1 MSGPLT
7 LVGIDPALRERRRER
22 VLAGV
27 IGTVYRQ
34 VPQSVLGTTVLAI
47 ALVAA
52 LWQARPAELLLGW
65 LAAVLIEGA
74 VRLKAAS
81 AFAASAHLLDHVQ
94 RWARR
99 WVLQAAVAGAL
110 WGAAAPLFFSPDDPT
125 HQIVLVAVLLGVAF
139 GSLTLYATHRP
150 ALLSFLP
157 LALLPLTGSLVAEGS
172 PSYYA
177 AAVVM
182 LVLLVI
188 AYLFGRNYSSAIYAS
203 VRNNYENEVLV
214 DQLIS
219 EKRAA
224 EEARGVA
231 ETATLSKTRFLAAA
245 SHDLRQPL
253 QAIGIYVALL
263 RKRVQGPTA
272 PLVGNLSS
280 AVDSLSRL
288 VEELLEVSRLDAGAI
303 QPRLQAVAVDD
314 LLKELE
320 QEFTP
325 MAAAKGLR
333 LRVRKSGAAILTD
346 QLLLLRVLRN
356 LLSNAIKY
364 TRSGGVLVA
373 ARLRGRML
381 SIEVWDSGPGIK
393 DREQDRIFDEFY
405 RGESGK
411 SERGSGGFGLGL
423 SIVKRICG
431 LLQHPLTMTTRTG
444 LGTRFRVEGPLA
456 APPARRAREAQP
468 AEPVIRRLAGFTVV
482 VIEDN
487 EEILNSMTRLLR
499 SWGADITSATSFNAS
514 LVRKLSLHPRVDL
527 ILADHNLGDSHVTG
541 VEAAF
546 RIRELVGQAV
556 PVIMLTAVQ
565 SMEVLLEFQRVMR
578 DRLAASP
585 DESSVISRSRFEE
598 PLVLQKPTTAVVLNK
613 AIAEALGVPM
623 SQEESATADDV
634 EEGREERVD

>member
-7 LVGIDPALRERRRER
+7 LVGIDPTLRERRHEL

-34 VPQSVLGTTVLAI
+34 VPQSVFGTTVLAV
-47 ALVAA
+47 ALIAA
-52 LWQARPAELLLGW
+52 LWQTRPAGLLLGW
-65 LAAVLIEGA
+65 LVAVLGEGA
-74 VRLKAAS
+74 VRLKAAN
-81 AFAASAHLLDHVQ
+81 AFAASVHDLQHVQ

-110 WGAAAPLFFSPDDPT
+110 WGAAAPLFFSPGDPT
-125 HQIVLVAVLLGVAF
+125 HQIVLVAVVLGVAF
-139 GSLTLYATHRP
+139 GTLTLYATHRP
-150 ALLSFLP
+150 ALLVFLP
-157 LALLPLTGSLVAEGS
+157 LALLPLTGSLLAEGD

-188 AYLFGRNYSSAIYAS
+188 AYLFGQNYGSAIYAA

-219 EKRAA
+219 EKRSA

-231 ETATLSKTRFLAAA
+231 ETATRSKTRFLAAA

-263 RKRVQGPTA
+263 SKRAEGPIA

-288 VEELLEVSRLDAGAI
+288 VEELLEISRLDAGAV
-303 QPRLQAVAVDD
+303 QPQLQAVPIDD
-314 LLKELE
+314 VLKEVE
-320 QEFTP
+320 QQFVP
-325 MAAAKGLR
+325 MAAAKGLS
-333 LRVRKSGAAILTD
+333 LRVRKCGSSVLSD
-346 QLLLLRVLRN
+346 HVLLLRVIRN
-356 LLSNAIKY
+356 LISNAIKY
-364 TRSGGVLVA
+364 TRDGGVLVA
-373 ARLRGRML
+373 SRLRGNML
-381 SIEVWDSGPGIK
+381 SIEVWDTGPGIK
-393 DREQDRIFDEFY
+393 EKEVDRVFDEFY

-411 SERGSGGFGLGL
+411 SERSGSGYGLGL
-423 SIVKRICG
+423 SIVKRICD
-431 LLQHPLTMTTRTG
+431 LLQHRLTMTTRTG
-444 LGTRFRVEGPLA
+444 VGTRFRIEVPLA
-456 APPARRAREAQP
+456 TPPTRRMRDPQQSED
-468 AEPVIRRLAGFTVV
+468 VIRPLTGFTVV
-482 VIEDN
+482 VIEDH

-514 LVRKLSLHPRVDL
+514 LVRKLSLYPHVDL
-527 ILADHNLGDSHVTG
+527 ILADHNLGDSYVTG

-565 SMEVLLEFQRVMR
+565 PMEVLLEFQRVLR
-578 DRLAASP
+578 DRLLANP
-585 DESSVISRSRFEE
+585 DESSVISRSPFEE
-598 PLVLQKPTTAVVLNK
+598 PLVLQKPATAVALNR
-613 AIAEALGVPM
+613 AIADAVGVPLPLGK
-623 SQEESATADDV
+623 DVGDV
-634 EEGREERVD
+634 EEGREDRVV

>member
-1 MSGPLT
+1 
-7 LVGIDPALRERRRER
+7 
-22 VLAGV
+22 
-27 IGTVYRQ
+27 
-34 VPQSVLGTTVLAI
+34 
-47 ALVAA
+47 
-52 LWQARPAELLLGW
+52 
-65 LAAVLIEGA
+65 
-74 VRLKAAS
+74 
-81 AFAASAHLLDHVQ
+81 
-94 RWARR
+94 
-99 WVLQAAVAGAL
+99 
-110 WGAAAPLFFSPDDPT
+110 
-125 HQIVLVAVLLGVAF
+125 VAF

-303 QPRLQAVAVDD
+303 QPRLQAVAIDD

-468 AEPVIRRLAGFTVV
+468 AEPVIRRLVGFTVV

-613 AIAEALGVPM
+613 AIADALGVPM

>member
-1 MSGPLT
+1 
-7 LVGIDPALRERRRER
+7 
-22 VLAGV
+22 
-27 IGTVYRQ
+27 
-34 VPQSVLGTTVLAI
+34 
-47 ALVAA
+47 
-52 LWQARPAELLLGW
+52 LLLGW

-303 QPRLQAVAVDD
+303 QPRLQAVAIDD

-468 AEPVIRRLAGFTVV
+468 AEPVIRRLVGFTVV

-613 AIAEALGVPM
+613 AIADALGVPM

>member
-303 QPRLQAVAVDD
+303 QPRLQAVAIDD

-468 AEPVIRRLAGFTVV
+468 AEPVIRRLVGFTVV

>member
-303 QPRLQAVAVDD
+303 QPRLQAVAIDD

-468 AEPVIRRLAGFTVV
+468 AEPVIRRLVGFTVV

-613 AIAEALGVPM
+613 AIADALGVPM

>member
-303 QPRLQAVAVDD
+303 QPRLQAVAIDD

-468 AEPVIRRLAGFTVV
+468 AEPVIRRLVGFTVV

-598 PLVLQKPTTAVVLNK
+598 PLVLQKPTTAVVLNQ
-613 AIAEALGVPM
+613 AIADALGVPM

>member
-303 QPRLQAVAVDD
+303 QPRLQAVAIDD

-444 LGTRFRVEGPLA
+444 LGTRFGVEGPLA

-613 AIAEALGVPM
+613 AIADALGVPM

>member
-303 QPRLQAVAVDD
+303 QPRLQAVAIDD

-468 AEPVIRRLAGFTVV
+468 AEPVIRRLVGFTVV

-613 AIAEALGVPM
+613 AIADALGVPM
-623 SQEESATADDV
+623 SQEESATADDG
-634 EEGREERVD
+634 EEGREGRVD

>member
-7 LVGIDPALRERRRER
+7 LVGIDPATRARGRERM
-22 VLAGV
+22 LAGV

-34 VPQSVLGTTVLAI
+34 VPQSVLGTTVLAA

-74 VRLKAAS
+74 IRLKAAS
-81 AFAASAHLLDHVQ
+81 AFAASAHLLDHAQ

-99 WVLQAAVAGAL
+99 WTLQAAGAGAL
-110 WGAAAPLFFSPDDPT
+110 WGAAAPLFFTADDPT
-125 HQIVLVAVLLGVAF
+125 HQIVLVAVVLGVAF
-139 GSLTLYATHRP
+139 GTLTLYATHRP
-150 ALLSFLP
+150 ALLVFLP
-157 LALLPLTGSLVAEGS
+157 LALLPLTGRLLAEGN
-172 PSYYA
+172 PSYYPA
-177 AAVVM
+177 SIVM

-188 AYLFGRNYSSAIYAS
+188 AYLFGRNYGSAIYAS
-203 VRNNYENEVLV
+203 VKNNYENEVLV

-231 ETATLSKTRFLAAA
+231 ETATRSKTRFLAAA

-263 RKRVQGPTA
+263 QKRAQGPIA

-303 QPRLQAVAVDD
+303 HPRLHAVPVDD
-314 LLKELE
+314 VLKELDR
-320 QEFTP
+320 EFTP
-325 MAAAKGLR
+325 MATAKGLR
-333 LRVRKSGAAILTD
+333 LRVRKSSAAVLSD
-346 QLLLLRVLRN
+346 QVLLLRVMRN

-364 TRSGGVLVA
+364 TRAGGVLVA
-373 ARLRGRML
+373 ARPHGQMIR
-381 SIEVWDSGPGIK
+381 IEIWDSGPGIK
-393 DREQDRIFDEFY
+393 DKEVDRVFEEFY
-405 RGESGK
+405 RGESGN

-431 LLQHPLTMTTRTG
+431 LLQHPLTLTTRSG
-444 LGTRFRVEGPLA
+444 LGTRFSVEAPRAASPVRRVRDEQRVEA
-456 APPARRAREAQP
+456 
-468 AEPVIRRLAGFTVV
+468 VIRPLTGFTVV

-527 ILADHNLGDSHVTG
+527 ILADHNLGDSHLTG

-565 SMEVLLEFQRVMR
+565 AMEVLLEFQRVMR
-578 DRLAASP
+578 DRLETNP
-585 DESSVISRSRFEE
+585 DESSVISRSQFEE
-598 PLVLQKPTTAVVLNK
+598 PLVLQKPTNAVVLNK
-613 AIAEALGVPM
+613 AIADALGVPM
-623 SQEESATADDV
+623 PQGEEAASTDV

>member
-7 LVGIDPALRERRRER
+7 LVGIDPSLRERRQER

-34 VPQSVLGTTVLAI
+34 VPQSVLGTTVLAV

-65 LAAVLIEGA
+65 LAAVLVEGA

-99 WVLQAAVAGAL
+99 WMLQAAIAGAL

-125 HQIVLVAVLLGVAF
+125 HQIVLVAVVLGVAF
-139 GSLTLYATHRP
+139 GTLTLYATHRP
-150 ALLSFLP
+150 ALLVFLP
-157 LALLPLTGSLVAEGS
+157 LALLPLTGRLLAEGN

-188 AYLFGRNYSSAIYAS
+188 AYLFGRNYSNAIYAS

-224 EEARGVA
+224 DEARSVA
-231 ETATLSKTRFLAAA
+231 ETATRSKTRFLAAA

-263 RKRVQGPTA
+263 RKRVQGPIA

-303 QPRLQAVAVDD
+303 QPQLQAVSIDD
-314 LLKELE
+314 VLKELE

-325 MAAAKGLR
+325 MAAAKGLH
-333 LRVRKSGAAILTD
+333 LRVRKSGAAVLSD
-346 QLLLLRVLRN
+346 QVLLLRVMRN

-364 TRSGGVLVA
+364 TRQGGVLVA
-373 ARLRGRML
+373 ARPRGRML
-381 SIEVWDSGPGIK
+381 AIEVWDTGPGIK
-393 DREQDRIFDEFY
+393 DREVNRVFEEFY

-411 SERGSGGFGLGL
+411 SERSGGGYGLGL
-423 SIVKRICG
+423 SIVKRICD
-431 LLQHPLTMTTRTG
+431 LLQHPLTMNTRSG

-456 APPARRAREAQP
+456 APPVRRVRDAQR
-468 AEPVIRRLAGFTVV
+468 ADAVIRPLTGFTVV

-527 ILADHNLGDSHVTG
+527 ILADQNLGDSHVTG

-565 SMEVLLEFQRVMR
+565 PMEVLVEFQRVMR
-578 DRLAASP
+578 DRLAISP
-585 DESSVISRSRFEE
+585 DESSVISRSQFEE
-598 PLVLQKPTTAVVLNK
+598 PLVLQKPTTAVALNK
-613 AIAEALGVPM
+613 AIADALGVPTP
-623 SQEESATADDV
+623 QGEESSAGDV
-634 EEGREERVD
+634 EEGSEERVD

>member
-65 LAAVLIEGA
+65 LAAVLVEGA

-99 WVLQAAVAGAL
+99 WVLQAALAGAL

-125 HQIVLVAVLLGVAF
+125 HQIVLVAVVLGVAF

-157 LALLPLTGSLVAEGS
+157 LALLPLTGRLVAEGS

-177 AAVVM
+177 AAVIM

-224 EEARGVA
+224 DEARGVA

-263 RKRVQGPTA
+263 RKRVQGPVA

-303 QPRLQAVAVDD
+303 QPRLQAVAIDD

-381 SIEVWDSGPGIK
+381 SIEVWDTGPGIK
-393 DREQDRIFDEFY
+393 DKEQDRIFDEFY

-431 LLQHPLTMTTRTG
+431 LLQHPLTMTTRAG

-456 APPARRAREAQP
+456 APPARRTREAQP

-598 PLVLQKPTTAVVLNK
+598 PLVLQKPTTEVVLNK
-613 AIAEALGVPM
+613 AIADALGVPM
-623 SQEESATADDV
+623 SQEESATADEV

>member
-7 LVGIDPALRERRRER
+7 LVGVDPSLRKRRSER

-34 VPQSVLGTTVLAI
+34 VPQSVLGTMVLAV

-52 LWQARPAELLLGW
+52 LWQEHSAMLLLGW
-65 LAAVLIEGA
+65 LVAVLVEGA

-81 AFAASAHLLDHVQ
+81 VFAASAHLLDHAQ
-94 RWARR
+94 HWARR
-99 WVLQAAVAGAL
+99 WVVQAAVAGAL
-110 WGAAAPLFFSPDDPT
+110 WGAAAPLFFAPDDPT
-125 HQIVLVAVLLGVAF
+125 HQIVLVAVLLGVSF
-139 GSLTLYATHRP
+139 GSLTLYAAHRP

-157 LALLPLTGSLVAEGS
+157 LAMLPLTGSLIAEGS

-203 VRNNYENEVLV
+203 ERSKFENEVLV

-224 EEARGVA
+224 DEARGVA

-263 RKRVQGPTA
+263 RKRQQGLLA
-272 PLVGNLSS
+272 PLIGNLSS

-288 VEELLEVSRLDAGAI
+288 VEELLEVSRLDAGAV
-303 QPRLQAVAVDD
+303 QPRVQAISIND
-314 LLKELE
+314 LLKQLE
-320 QEFTP
+320 QEFIP

-333 LRVRKSGAAILTD
+333 LRVRRSSAAILSD

-364 TRSGGVLVA
+364 TRSGGVLIA
-373 ARLRGRML
+373 ARQRGPTL
-381 SIEVWDSGPGIK
+381 SIEIWDTGPGIK
-393 DREQDRIFDEFY
+393 DKEQGRVFEEFY

-411 SERGSGGFGLGL
+411 GERGGSGFGLGL

-431 LLQHPLTMTTRTG
+431 LLQHRLTMTSRTG

-456 APPARRAREAQP
+456 EPLPRRVREIAP
-468 AEPVIRRLAGFTVV
+468 AEPMIRHLGGFTVV

-487 EEILNSMTRLLR
+487 EEILTSMTRLLR

-527 ILADHNLGDSHVTG
+527 ILADHNLEDSQVTG
-541 VEAAF
+541 VEAVF
-546 RIRELVGQAV
+546 RIRELVGKAV

-565 SMEVLLEFQRVMR
+565 SRDVLDEFQRVMR

-585 DESSVISRSRFEE
+585 EESQVISRSQFEE
-598 PLVLQKPTTAVVLNK
+598 PLILQKPSPAAVLNA
-613 AIAEALGVPM
+613 AIADALGVPGDGN
-623 SQEESATADDV
+623 ETAAPDKG
-634 EEGREERVD
+634 EEGREDLIH

>member
-125 HQIVLVAVLLGVAF
+125 HQIVLVAVMLGVAF

-303 QPRLQAVAVDD
+303 QPRLQAVAIDD

-468 AEPVIRRLAGFTVV
+468 AEPVIRRLVGFTVV

>member
-303 QPRLQAVAVDD
+303 QPRLQAVAIDD

-333 LRVRKSGAAILTD
+333 LCVRKSGAAILTD

-468 AEPVIRRLAGFTVV
+468 AEPVIRRLVGFTVV

-613 AIAEALGVPM
+613 AIADALGVPM